1 MAIQK
6 VKVQTTDLH
15 EGMYVT
21 QLDRPWLETPYKV
34 QGFLIKNQK
43 DIDKLLQYT
52 EYVFIDT
59 ERSREKSNG
68 SAQYGRIL
76 TEVEK
81 KEFLIN
87 NKPRNYE
94 DRTDFKAELPVAHES
109 LTKLS
114 ATAENVM
121 EDIANNKKLNLP
133 VLRKSVNPMVES
145 VIRNPE
151 AFSWLT
157 RMKSKDDYTYNHS
170 VSTAIWSVALGRQL
184 GLPKRDLQSLGIGAL
199 LFDVG
204 KMKLPEKL
212 INNPNRFNQT
222 EFNLIKKHV
231 EYSVDIIQSIPGI
244 KDDVVE
250 MVRTHHERHNG
261 GGYPAGLKGNKIPLF
276 GKIAGIT
283 DCYDALTSERV
294 FQTAAS
300 PHDAVR
306 KLYDWSNIDFQAEL
320 VEQFI
325 QLVGVYPVGTIVELS
340 DERIGIVV
348 ANHRALRLRPKIMLI
363 LDEGKKR
370 YSKFNVIDLHSV
382 EIDENG
388 NPLNILKCIDPGLY
402 GIDPREFYL

>member
-1 MAIQK
+1 MALQQVKIQ
-6 VKVQTTDLH
+6 TIDLQ

-34 QGFLIKNQK
+34 QGFLVKNQK
-43 DIDKLLQYT
+43 DIDKLIQHT

-59 ERSREKSNG
+59 ERSREKYNG
-68 SAQYGRIL
+68 SAQPSRLL
-76 TEVEK
+76 TEDEK
-81 KEFLIN
+81 KEVLIES
-87 NKPRNYE
+87 KPRNYE
-94 DRTDFKAELPVAHES
+94 DKTNFKKELPVAHENHAA
-109 LTKLS
+109 LS
-114 ATAENVM
+114 TTAENVM
-121 EDIANNKKLNLP
+121 ADIANNKKLDLP
-133 VLRKSVNPMVES
+133 ILRKAVNPMVES

-184 GLPKRDLQSLGIGAL
+184 GLPKRDLQTLGMGAL

-212 INNPNRFNQT
+212 INNPNRFSQA

-231 EYSVDIIQSIPGI
+231 EYSVDIVQSIPDI
-244 KDDVVE
+244 SDNVVE
-250 MVRTHHERHNG
+250 MVVTHHERHNG
-261 GGYPAGLKGNKIPLF
+261 SGYPNGLKGNKIPLF

-283 DCYDALTSERV
+283 DCYDALTSDRP
-294 FQTAAS
+294 FQSATS

-340 DERIGIVV
+340 DERVGIVV

-363 LDEGKKR
+363 LDKNKKPF
-370 YSKFNVIDLHSV
+370 SKFNVIDMHAI
-382 EIDENG
+382 ETGEDG
-388 NPLNILKCIDPGLY
+388 NPLNILKSIDPGLY

>member
-1 MAIQK
+1 MSLQQVKIQ
-6 VKVQTTDLH
+6 TIDLQ

-34 QGFLIKNQK
+34 QGFLVKNQK
-43 DIDKLLQYT
+43 DINKLLQHT

-59 ERSREKSNG
+59 ERSREKRNG
-68 SAQYGRIL
+68 SAQPSRLL
-76 TEVEK
+76 TEEEK
-81 KEFLIN
+81 KEFLIQS
-87 NKPRNYE
+87 KPRYYE
-94 DRTDFKAELPVAHES
+94 DKTDFKKELSVAHDNHA
-109 LTKLS
+109 TLS

-121 EDIANNKKLNLP
+121 ADIANNKKLNLP
-133 VLRKSVNPMVES
+133 ILRKAVNPMVES

-184 GLPKRDLQSLGIGAL
+184 GLPKRDLQSLGMGAL

-212 INNPNRFNQT
+212 VNNPNRFNQT

-231 EYSVDIIQSIPGI
+231 EYSVDIVQSIPGI
-244 KDDVVE
+244 KDNVVE
-250 MVRTHHERHNG
+250 MVFTHHERHNG

-283 DCYDALTSERV
+283 DCYDALTSDRV
-294 FQTAAS
+294 FQSSTS

-363 LDEGKKR
+363 LDKDKEP
-370 YSKFNVIDLHSV
+370 YSKFDVIDLHSI
-382 EIDENG
+382 ETGEDG
-388 NPLNILKCIDPGLY
+388 NPLNILKSIDPGLY